1 MYNRATTDA
10 ATRCLRGHTGL
21 REYSAFG
28 TQITDESLRILA
40 GVPTIEALGFESCG
54 GITDAGLR
62 EVAQLPRLRRIS
74 VWDCVKVTGAWTDAV
89 RPGVEAKSEPGPP
102 GHAAGYRAE
111 TLMDYPDLPGP
122 EDFETITAREAPAIS
137 VPLQAFGPQVRID
150 DGILHLAVEPGADTR
165 WIGLVT
171 REAFRVPMRIEIEVR
186 PITELRLRFGS
197 HNRHLAFDQH
207 GAVANPAPW
216 FLTVDARR
224 GRAVPVGAS
233 PLIAEDEWTLVRFEV
248 DDHEQRLFVNGVL
261 RHTWGEDASG
271 MRTRVGI
278 GLRERSLFVR
288 SFKVEPLGS

>member
-1 MYNRATTDA
+1 
-10 ATRCLRGHTGL
+10 
-21 REYSAFG
+21 
-28 TQITDESLRILA
+28 
-40 GVPTIEALGFESCG
+40 
-54 GITDAGLR
+54 
-62 EVAQLPRLRRIS
+62 
-74 VWDCVKVTGAWTDAV
+74 
-89 RPGVEAKSEPGPP
+89 
-102 GHAAGYRAE
+102 
-111 TLMDYPDLPGP
+111 MDYPDLPGP

-207 GAVANPAPW
+207 GAVANPTPW

-233 PLIAEDEWTLVRFEV
+233 PLMAEDEWTLVRFEV

-278 GLRERSLFVR
+278 GLRERSLHVR
-288 SFKVEPLGS
+288 SFTRRTARIGRALKGRQSSARLCRRPIGQPEPEHLQWLAPFRRICRSSLETPGEQ